1 MTYYSTPY
9 ITSQGKRWYDI
20 AWAFYGNPSM
30 TAPLVEAN
38 PRYADR
44 LIFESGLQLRI
55 PILAVQPPSTLPPWK
70 RGVTTS

>member
-1 MTYYSTPY
+1 MTYYRTLY
-9 ITSQGKRWYDI
+9 ETSQWERWYDI

-38 PRYADR
+38 PQYVDR
-44 LIFESGLQLRI
+44 LSFESGLQLRI
-55 PILAVQPPSTLPPWK
+55 PILPAQPPSTLPPWK